1 MSTATF
7 SFEEIG
13 HRYTTEDG
21 AVVPSV
27 SQCMELSGISDVSG
41 IPAHILERASAI
53 GTAVHQACEF
63 LDQDDLELDSLDPS
77 IVGYVVGYQKFR
89 EEHEF
94 IPELVEH
101 RIVAELGGMRY
112 GMCVDRVGRFK
123 VSKNTILLDI
133 KTSSKPQPSWG
144 IQTAAYAAGL
154 GLDCERKVVHVAK
167 DGTYRLIHHR
177 EDDLTTWAAALQVA
191 HWRLAHGAKI
201 K

>member
-7 SFEEIG
+7 TEFG
-13 HRYTTEDG
+13 HVYQQDG
-21 AVVPSV
+21 VIIPSV
-27 SQCMELSGISDVSG
+27 SQCLELAGLSDVSM

-63 LDQDDLELDSLDPS
+63 LDQDDLELDSLDPT

-101 RIVAELGGMRY
+101 RIIAELGGMKY

-123 VSKNTILLDI
+123 AAKTAILLDI
-133 KTSSKPQPSWG
+133 KTSSKPQPHWA

-154 GLDCERKVVHVAK
+154 GLECERKVVHVSK
-167 DGTYRLIHHR
+167 DGNYKLLDQT
-177 EDDLTTWAAALQVA
+177 EDDLVVWAAVLQIA
-191 HWRLAHGAKI
+191 HWRLAHGTKI
-201 K
+201 RA